1 MKALVIGATGATGK
15 DLVTVLLNDPAYT
28 EIVIFVRKFNNINH
42 PKLKEI
48 LTDFENLEN
57 VTEYIAGDILFSC
70 LGTTAKAAG
79 SEEKQWHIDH
89 EIPLNFAKI
98 ARKKRVSK
106 IVLLSAYGSSK
117 NSRVVY
123 SKIKG
128 KLEDDIDKLGFEQY
142 IIFRPASLL
151 RKDTDRGDERM
162 IIPILNFISSFGVLK
177 KFRPLSTE
185 LLAEKLAKSPKV
197 LLDGKYIIELDK
209 IFNF

>member
-15 DLVTVLLNDPAYT
+15 DLVNILLNDPEYT
-28 EIVIFVRKFNNINH
+28 EIVIFVRKISNINH

-57 VTEYIAGDILFSC
+57 VTEFIDGDILFSC
-70 LGTTAKAAG
+70 LGTTSKAAG

-98 ARKKRVSK
+98 ARKNGVSK
-106 IVLLSAYGSSK
+106 TVLLSAYGASAT
-117 NSRVVY
+117 SRVVY

-128 KLEDDIDKLGFEQY
+128 KLEEDIDKLAFEQY
-142 IIFRPASLL
+142 ITFRPASLL
-151 RKDTDRGDERM
+151 RKGTDRGDERI
-162 IIPILNFISSFGVLK
+162 IIPVLNFLNSFGILK
-177 KFRPLSTE
+177 KFRPLPTDI
-185 LLAEKLAKSPKV
+185 LAEKLAKSPKV
-197 LLDGKYIIELDK
+197 LPNGKHIIELEK